1 MSTYYS
7 WLTVSLLSAPSAA
20 QESKDK
26 GQVEAELAE
35 GNSRRWDLQAGQG
48 SILSLGTVWE
58 QNVQS
63 VHGQEQIT
71 LAQCSKL
78 CFILK
83 PVTSASENKWQ
94 VYLH

>member
-35 GNSRRWDLQAGQG
+35 GNSRR
-48 SILSLGTVWE
+48 
-58 QNVQS
+58 
-63 VHGQEQIT
+63 
-71 LAQCSKL
+71 
-78 CFILK
+78 
-83 PVTSASENKWQ
+83 
-94 VYLH
+94 